1 MKLPAMWTSFR
12 GFLFVV
18 CALLFSRQNVILGQ
32 ELQVENLTGARGG
45 NLVLAVAADP
55 SNFNRMLAA
64 GLPSVAITERISADL
79 VHINRS
85 TLRLEP
91 SLATKWESDKTGRV
105 YTIHLRRGVRFSDNS
120 PFTADDVLFTFQVL
134 TDPKIE
140 STLAGQIETDGRFP
154 SVTKIDDYT
163 LKLSFQRTVGMGL
176 RMLDSI
182 PMLPK
187 GRLSRA
193 YQEGKFETVWGPAVN
208 PADVAGLGPFRLK
221 EYQRGVRIVL
231 ERNPYYWKIDRAGQR
246 LPYLD
251 TITFL
256 VIPDLHSEALR
267 FQQGELDLV
276 SSPSLN
282 PENYAALRRNQK
294 DYTLR
299 DLGPGLAV
307 DYLWFNLNGGAN
319 AAGRPYVDPEKM
331 AIFEKPE
338 FRRAI
343 SYSLDRA
350 GMTRSVLLGLG
361 TPQYGIISS
370 GNREWH
376 YPGISQTEYNPARA
390 RELLAQIGLR
400 DNDRDGI
407 MEFGAKRRPFE
418 LSLLTSRGNNVREK
432 AAQVI
437 QDNLSKVGIRSGIQ
451 LLLPNEIAS
460 RFLGSFDYEAI
471 LFGFTPTDV
480 APDLQADLW
489 YSSGSIHF
497 WRPGQKKP
505 AFPWE
510 STIDTLISRLV
521 TTMDPGIRKASFDQA
536 QNIWSTQM
544 PAIPTIAYN
553 ILVGWSHRLGNIR
566 PSILAPHLVWNAEEI
581 TKRTD

>member
-1 MKLPAMWTSFR
+1 MKLPAMLTSSR
-12 GFLFVV
+12 EFLFVICV
-18 CALLFSRQNVILGQ
+18 VLFSGQNVILGQ
-32 ELQVENLTGARGG
+32 ELQVQNLTGARGG

-64 GLPSVAITERISADL
+64 GLPSVSITERISADL

-134 TDPKIE
+134 TDPKVE

-154 SVTKIDDYT
+154 SVAKIDDYT
-163 LKLSFQRTVGMGL
+163 LTLSFRRTVGMGL

-294 DYTLR
+294 NYTLR

-307 DYLWFNLNGGAN
+307 DYLWFNLNRGASAGGK
-319 AAGRPYVDPEKM
+319 PFVDSEKM

-350 GMTRSVLLGLG
+350 GMSRSVLLGLG

-370 GNREWH
+370 GNTEWH
-376 YPGISQTEYNPARA
+376 YRGISRTEYNPARA

-400 DNDRDGI
+400 DNDGDGI
-407 MEFGAKRRPFE
+407 LEFGAKRHPFE
-418 LSLLTSRGNNVREK
+418 ISLLTSRGNNVREK
-432 AAQVI
+432 TAEVI
-437 QDNLSKVGIRSGIQ
+437 EDNLFKVGIRSGIQ

-521 TTMDPGIRKASFDQA
+521 TTTDPVIRKASFDQA
-536 QNIWSTQM
+536 QNIWSAQM

-553 ILVGWSHRLGNIR
+553 ILVGWSNRLGNIR

-581 TKRTD
+581 TKHTD